1 MAILMPWTNF
11 MKWPQTGAK
20 KTLLLLREGC
30 LKLILQRALG
40 LDKIKTPVFS
50 NVYPNQVICDSVLEF
65 WGWELDIVLLGN
77 WLLLRLF
84 LNIDDIK
91 LCNFYCGQK
100 LINIISCEF
109 FLKRYLRDILHPFLL
124 RAYLNLL

>member
-65 WGWELDIVLLGN
+65 WERFIFTHLWEFASPVPGN
-77 WLLLRLF
+77 L
-84 LNIDDIK
+84 
-91 LCNFYCGQK
+91 
-100 LINIISCEF
+100 S
-109 FLKRYLRDILHPFLL
+109 
-124 RAYLNLL
+124 